1 MAFTINQ
8 ILTFLDNKKKEAGKD
23 PTSPANSSMRY
34 YNTGVLRILVSK
46 GVITLADLQAEFP
59 ELA

>member
-8 ILTFLDNKKKEAGKD
+8 ILTFLQNRKNAAPHDSL
-23 PTSPANSSMRY
+23 TPAESSMRY
-34 YNTGVLRILVSK
+34 YFIGLMRILIQK